1 MPGPVIISDAIAQQE
16 GGGIIGLGGV
26 AGRLL
31 ESGLNLNALRTCD
44 VLRKDE
50 WKLFDD
56 VLIEIARARLVG
68 VADLFAAGLTFK
80 LPDPLGT
87 TMLEWEDVSDMD
99 PAEISMSGVTEGQ
112 NDRVVYQLRQLPI
125 PIVHKDFNI
134 NIRALHASRKRGLP
148 LDTTQMATASRRVAD
163 LNESILFNGAV
174 IVVGGA
180 TIQGYTTATNR
191 NQGSLTGDWSLVG
204 VTGEQIINDVIA
216 MIGALT
222 GDNHFGPYTLYIP
235 TSFEN
240 KLNNDYKANS
250 DKTIRTRIMEMSQIS
265 NVRLST
271 NLSDGGTGEVLLI
284 EMARD
289 VIDMVDG
296 MQPTTLQWESTG
308 GMITNFKVMSILVP
322 RVKNDQLQQSGI
334 AHYSV

>member
-1 MPGPVIISDAIAQQE
+1 MPGPVIISDAIAQQQ
-16 GGGIIGLGGV
+16 GGGMVGFGGV

-31 ESGLNLNALRTCD
+31 ESGFNLNSLRTLD

-50 WKLFDD
+50 WKSFDE
-56 VLIEIARARLVG
+56 VLVEIARARLVG
-68 VADLFAAGLTFK
+68 VADLFSAGLTFN

-87 TMLEWEDVSDMD
+87 TILEWEDVSDMD

-134 NIRALHASRKRGLP
+134 NIRALHASRKRGQP

-163 LNESILFNGAV
+163 LNESILFNGAT
-174 IVVGGA
+174 IVHGGA

-191 NQGSLTGDWSLVG
+191 NTGSLTGDWALAG
-204 VTGEQIINDVIA
+204 TTGEEIVNDVIA
-216 MIGALT
+216 MIGTLVA
-222 GDNHFGPYTLYIP
+222 DNHFGPYTLYVP
-235 TSFEN
+235 TSYDS

-250 DKTIRTRIMEMSQIS
+250 DKTIRTRISEMAQIA
-265 NVRLST
+265 NIRLST
-271 NLSDGGTGEVLLI
+271 NLADAGSGEVILV

-289 VIDMVDG
+289 VIDIVDG

-322 RVKNDQLQQSGI
+322 RVKNDQLLQSGI